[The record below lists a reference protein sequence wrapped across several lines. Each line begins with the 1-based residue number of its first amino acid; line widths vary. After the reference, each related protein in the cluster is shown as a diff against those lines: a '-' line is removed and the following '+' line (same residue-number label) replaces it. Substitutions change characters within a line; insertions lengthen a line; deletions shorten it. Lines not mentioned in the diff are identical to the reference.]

1 MERIVRKSI
10 VAVFCVIMV
19 SILMLVLLCFEDTSF
34 LCKQD
39 FSMSQSIMFLIGVMT
54 LLILGIG
61 FSGVKFRRGISTK
74 SKAKYFALSWMI
86 LLIIQ
91 AVFCYY
97 AYFITD
103 WDVRVITESA
113 YCFAGGD
120 SVFYAEYLGQYPNNI
135 VLVMIFAVI
144 FQIVRFFAGNIALQ
158 DCIYV
163 VIILQCVLNTLSGI
177 CCHCIVA
184 KETKSRRAAWY
195 ASLIYMI
202 YIGISPWLMI
212 PYSDSMALI
221 FPIGI
226 LMVYMCFGEKKYIWI
241 VIGFLSAIGYLI
253 KPQTAIVLIAIMLV
267 EMIRGLKNKK
277 AWTCLKRIC
286 SVVIVLSLITGPAMN
301 MLIEK
306 LSRIEPER
314 NVGMMHFV
322 MMGLN
327 EKTNGV
333 YSYDDVVLSTT
344 PKTADERRIV
354 QIEEI
359 KNRISKMKYTGL
371 LEHVKKKTLTNYAD
385 GTFAW
390 GCEGEFFIAWPDRQ
404 NARISHV
411 LRSYIDSKQG
421 ENYVVFLTASHC
433 LWLALIMG
441 SILYGIGALRIQKDS
456 DIVLVAVLSIIGI
469 TLFELI
475 FEARARYLYIYAPFF
490 VMLGTMGYWSVI
502 QRFKK
507 T

>member
-1 MERIVRKSI
+1 
-10 VAVFCVIMV
+10 MV
-19 SILMLVLLCFEDTSF
+19 LFILQT
-34 LCKQD
+34 
-39 FSMSQSIMFLIGVMT
+39 
-54 LLILGIG
+54 
-61 FSGVKFRRGISTK
+61 
-74 SKAKYFALSWMI
+74 
-86 LLIIQ
+86 
-91 AVFCYY
+91 VFCYY

-144 FQIVRFFAGNIALQ
+144 FQIVRFIAGNIALQ

-163 VIILQCVLNTLSGI
+163 VIVLQCVLNTLSGI
-177 CCHCIVA
+177 CCYCIIG

-202 YIGISPWLMI
+202 FIGISPWLMI

-226 LMVYMCFGEKKYIWI
+226 LMIYMYLGEKTYIWL
-241 VIGFLSAIGYLI
+241 VMGFLSAIGYLI

-267 EMIRGLKNKK
+267 EIIRALKNKRVL
-277 AWTCLKRIC
+277 TCLKRMC
-286 SVVIVLSLITGPAMN
+286 SAVIALSLITGPAMN
-301 MLIEK
+301 ILVGK

-333 YSYDDVVLSTT
+333 YSSDDVLLSIT
-344 PKTADERRIV
+344 PETPEERKSI

-359 KNRISKMKYTGL
+359 KKRISEMKYTGL
-371 LEHVKKKTLTNYAD
+371 LEHIKKKTLTNYAD

-390 GCEGEFFIAWPDRQ
+390 GREGKFFIEWPDRQ
-404 NARISHV
+404 NVRISHV
-411 LRSYIDSKQG
+411 LRSFIDSEQG
-421 ENYVVFLTASHC
+421 ENYIAFLTGSHC
-433 LWLALIMG
+433 LWLALLMG
-441 SILYGIGALRIQKDS
+441 SVLYGIRALKVQKDS
-456 DIVLVAVLSIIGI
+456 DTVLVAVLSIIGI

-475 FEARARYLYIYAPFF
+475 FEARARYLYIYAPFY

-502 QRFKK
+502 QNFKK
-507 T
+507 A